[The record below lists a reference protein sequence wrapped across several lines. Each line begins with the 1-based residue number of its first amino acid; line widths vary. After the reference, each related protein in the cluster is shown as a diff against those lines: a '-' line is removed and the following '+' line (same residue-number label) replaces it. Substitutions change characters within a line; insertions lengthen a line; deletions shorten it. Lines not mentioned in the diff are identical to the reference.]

1 MNNNNPNENPEYHS
15 IDSNKEFEYYK
26 ELVECN
32 ENADSI
38 DYLKFAYSEE
48 VEMLTGNRQKVF
60 AEIVSEYF
68 EEFGMQS
75 DTTPDYIIPMYL
87 DEIAAPMDNLAY
99 MYMERNEYDKALPL
113 LEKTL
118 PLYRV
123 LEITKPDYSYQRYY
137 AMERMIKCL
146 HKLGRE
152 LLAMYYE
159 FELLYLKS
167 TLPKLHKEEIIE
179 DNENINQTMDESSN
193 L

>member
-1 MNNNNPNENPEYHS
+1 MNTEGTHRHLDQKDCFEYCES
-15 IDSNKEFEYYK
+15 DSDKEFEYYK

-68 EEFGMQS
+68 EELGMQS

-113 LEKTL
+113 LEKAL

-123 LEITKPDYSYQRYY
+123 LEITKPNYSYQRYY
-137 AMERMIKCL
+137 ATERMIKCL
-146 HKLGRE
+146 HNLGRE
-152 LLAMYYE
+152 FLAMYYE

-167 TLPKLHKEEIIE
+167 TLPMLHKEEIIE
-179 DNENINQTMDESSN
+179 DNEP
-193 L
+193 

>member
-1 MNNNNPNENPEYHS
+1 MNNNNPNENHEYHS
-15 IDSNKEFEYYK
+15 NDTNKEFEYYK
-26 ELVECN
+26 ELVEFN

-38 DYLKFAYSEE
+38 EYLKFAYSEE
-48 VEMLTGNRQKVF
+48 VEMLTGNRQKIF
-60 AEIVSEYF
+60 AEIVREYF
-68 EEFGMQS
+68 EELGMQS
-75 DTTPDYIIPMYL
+75 DTTTDYIIPMYL

-137 AMERMIKCL
+137 AMERKIKCL

-167 TLPKLHKEEIIE
+167 TLPKL
-179 DNENINQTMDESSN
+179 Q
-193 L
+193 